1 MRRSP
6 RRARTLRTGC
16 DSDSPDLCHPRR
28 VRFALASDH
37 AGFALKGVVAR
48 HLTAAGHEVDDHGT
62 HSDEPVDYPAF
73 CASAARAVVRG
84 DADLA
89 IVLGGSGQGEQIAAN
104 KVHGARAALCHD
116 ETTARL
122 AREHND
128 ANVLSLGGRLLGET
142 LALTIVDVF
151 LATPYEGGRHDA
163 RLTQLR
169 EIEAEECGGTSA

>member
-1 MRRSP
+1 MRI
-6 RRARTLRTGC
+6 ALGC
-16 DSDSPDLCHPRR
+16 
-28 VRFALASDH
+28 DH
-37 AGFALKGVVAR
+37 AGYKLKLVVID
-48 HLTAAGHEVDDHGT
+48 HLTKAGHEIIDVGT
-62 HSDEPVDYPAF
+62 NSEEPVDYPSF
-73 CASAARAVVRG
+73 CANAARKAVDG

-89 IVLGGSGQGEQIAAN
+89 IVIGGSGQGEQIAAN

-151 LATPYEGGRHDA
+151 LATSWEGGRHAA
-163 RLTQLR
+163 RVQQLR
-169 EIEAEECGGTSA
+169 DIEAEECR